1 MKNLF
6 ISINRRRNFLM
17 QPSLLNHLYT
27 PQLYFPYLIKHI
39 YSHRYRDSKRKIHLR
54 EWNRNFPT
62 FPNSIV
68 PLETK
73 SISFITQPTTTQTL
87 RNCIG
92 VARTKSNSPQSA
104 RSGVQSFVTTSTIF
118 LVVAFGQLIYSA
130 SVRVTDRYNW
140 SSVRESL
147 TR

>member
-1 MKNLF
+1 
-6 ISINRRRNFLM
+6 M

-73 SISFITQPTTTQTL
+73 SIWFITQPTTTQTL

-104 RSGVQSFVTTSTIF
+104 RNGVSIVCYNEYHFSGCCIRSVNIF
-118 LVVAFGQLIYSA
+118 CQRA
-130 SVRVTDRYNW
+130 RDRPI
-140 SSVRESL
+140 
-147 TR
+147 

>member
-27 PQLYFPYLIKHI
+27 PQLYFPYLIKYI

-73 SISFITQPTTTQTL
+73 SIWFITQPTTTQTL

-104 RSGVQSFVTTSTIF
+104 RSGVSIVCYNEYHFSGCCIRSVNIF
-118 LVVAFGQLIYSA
+118 CQRA
-130 SVRVTDRYNW
+130 RDRPI
-140 SSVRESL
+140 
-147 TR
+147 